1 MDIQITRLKEY
12 IEKQP
17 EDFFVTADLTALTD
31 KMDGIDRKEVK
42 EDELQLRRRRI
53 LMNLKRR
60 LNWIM

>member
-31 KMDGIDRKEVK
+31 KMDGIDRKEAN
-42 EDELQLRRRRI
+42 EDEHRFF
-53 LMNLKRR
+53 
-60 LNWIM
+60 

>member
-42 EDELQLRRRRI
+42 EDEH
-53 LMNLKRR
+53 KYS
-60 LNWIM
+60 

>member
-31 KMDGIDRKEVK
+31 KMDGIDKKEGVK
-42 EDELQLRRRRI
+42 DEYRFS
-53 LMNLKRR
+53 
-60 LNWIM
+60 

>member
-31 KMDGIDRKEVK
+31 KMDGIDRKEVE
-42 EDELQLRRRRI
+42 EDEHKYSISALPDRR
-53 LMNLKRR
+53 
-60 LNWIM
+60 

>member
-31 KMDGIDRKEVK
+31 KMDGINRKEAK
-42 EDELQLRRRRI
+42 EDEHRFF
-53 LMNLKRR
+53 
-60 LNWIM
+60 

>member
-31 KMDGIDRKEVK
+31 NMDGIDRKEVK
-42 EDELQLRRRRI
+42 EDEHRYS
-53 LMNLKRR
+53 
-60 LNWIM
+60 

>member
-17 EDFFVTADLTALTD
+17 EDFFVTADLTA

-42 EDELQLRRRRI
+42 EDEHRYS
-53 LMNLKRR
+53 
-60 LNWIM
+60 

>member
-42 EDELQLRRRRI
+42 EDKHRYS
-53 LMNLKRR
+53 
-60 LNWIM
+60 

>member
-31 KMDGIDRKEVK
+31 KMAGIDRKEVK
-42 EDELQLRRRRI
+42 EDEHRYS
-53 LMNLKRR
+53 
-60 LNWIM
+60 

>member
-31 KMDGIDRKEVK
+31 KMDGIDSKEAK
-42 EDELQLRRRRI
+42 EDEHRFF
-53 LMNLKRR
+53 
-60 LNWIM
+60 

>member
-17 EDFFVTADLTALTD
+17 ENFFVTADLTALTD

-42 EDELQLRRRRI
+42 EDEYRYS
-53 LMNLKRR
+53 
-60 LNWIM
+60 

>member
-31 KMDGIDRKEVK
+31 KMDRQERGEGR
-42 EDELQLRRRRI
+42 
-53 LMNLKRR
+53 
-60 LNWIM
+60 

>member
-12 IEKQP
+12 IEKQ

-42 EDELQLRRRRI
+42 EDEHRYS
-53 LMNLKRR
+53 
-60 LNWIM
+60 

>member
-31 KMDGIDRKEVK
+31 KMDVIDRKEVK
-42 EDELQLRRRRI
+42 EDEHRYS
-53 LMNLKRR
+53 
-60 LNWIM
+60 

>member
-31 KMDGIDRKEVK
+31 KMDWIDRKEAK
-42 EDELQLRRRRI
+42 EDEHRFF
-53 LMNLKRR
+53 
-60 LNWIM
+60 